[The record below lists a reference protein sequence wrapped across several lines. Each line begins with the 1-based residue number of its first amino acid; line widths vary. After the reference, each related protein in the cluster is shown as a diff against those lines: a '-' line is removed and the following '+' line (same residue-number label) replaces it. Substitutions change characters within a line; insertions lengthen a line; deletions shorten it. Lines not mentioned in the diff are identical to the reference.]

1 MSRIVNIMPMA
12 GLGKRF
18 YKSEYD
24 LPKPLIQIKKKP
36 MFIQAAKSM
45 PKSNLNIFICNKKL
59 VKDYNIKK
67 ILTKEYKKNFKL
79 ITIKRTTKGQANTC
93 LLAKKLLKKNDQIF
107 IHSCDSLIS
116 FKLKKIDK
124 ELSKYEGIIFT
135 TKSNS
140 THLKNINSYG
150 WVNLRNN
157 QIQNISCKTKASNY
171 PKRDFVI
178 IGTFA
183 FKNKSIFLKLIN
195 LLIKSK
201 RKINNEYYLDMVFK
215 VAIENDYKIKNIKV
229 KSYFSWGTPAELNN
243 WKNKFEK

>member
-1 MSRIVNIMPMA
+1 M
-12 GLGKRF
+12 
-18 YKSEYD
+18 
-24 LPKPLIQIKKKP
+24 
-36 MFIQAAKSM
+36 
-45 PKSNLNIFICNKKL
+45 
-59 VKDYNIKK
+59 
-67 ILTKEYKKNFKL
+67 
-79 ITIKRTTKGQANTC
+79 
-93 LLAKKLLKKNDQIF
+93 
-107 IHSCDSLIS
+107 
-116 FKLKKIDK
+116 
-124 ELSKYEGIIFT
+124 
-135 TKSNS
+135 
-140 THLKNINSYG
+140 KNINSYG